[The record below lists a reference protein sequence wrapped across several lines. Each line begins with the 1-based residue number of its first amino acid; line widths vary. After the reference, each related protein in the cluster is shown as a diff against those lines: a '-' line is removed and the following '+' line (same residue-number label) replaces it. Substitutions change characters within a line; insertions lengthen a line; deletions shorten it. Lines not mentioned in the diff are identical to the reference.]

1 MALVLYRTAG
11 FVYPQYHDQFDRSFD
26 TVQEK
31 STGNLDLNWQVNA
44 GFFRKMT
51 LPTRPAK
58 SDQLTG
64 RSHKRA
70 RLTAPD
76 GPQQPKTSMQQLAP
90 VEGGRSSTTD
100 GPQKSI
106 GLERHPKSVHFSE
119 GVSTNENKELPLEP
133 PTPGVKPTAPPTL
146 LIAMTLEI
154 SSAQGSIAGELLA
167 YMQANDD
174 GKDLQGEPI
183 EYFRG

>member
-1 MALVLYRTAG
+1 M
-11 FVYPQYHDQFDRSFD
+11 
-26 TVQEK
+26 QEK
-31 STGNLDLNWQVNA
+31 GRGTLDLNWQVKA
-44 GFFRKMT
+44 GFVRKVT
-51 LPTRPAK
+51 PPTQPAE

-70 RLTAPD
+70 RLTAPN
-76 GPQQPKTSMQQLAP
+76 GPQQLAP
-90 VEGGRSSTTD
+90 VEIGISSTTD
-100 GPQKSI
+100 GPQISI
-106 GLERHPKSVHFSE
+106 GLERHPNSVHFSE
-119 GVSTNENKELPLEP
+119 VVSTNENKQLPMKP
-133 PTPGVKPTAPPTL
+133 PTPVVKPTAPQTL